1 MWNRKKTHI
10 DNEKLD
16 RFGEELLH
24 AMEATSH
31 EISTASNSP
40 FLYRRIRVRIE
51 EEERRRATERN
62 QWFVLLLGVK
72 HAIPVLTTIA
82 AITIGIVMFDSV
94 QVGQSGGRNA
104 NGGLIIVNDEL
115 PALSSD
121 EMLASFVGWQ
131 DAQQNQGR
139 DDR

>member
-1 MWNRKKTHI
+1 MWFTKKTHI

-16 RFGEELLH
+16 RFGKELLH

-31 EISTASNSP
+31 EISTAANSP

-62 QWFVLLLGVK
+62 QWFVLLSGVK
-72 HAIPVLTTIA
+72 HAIPVFTTIA
-82 AITIGIVMFDSV
+82 AITIGIVMFNSV
-94 QVGQSGGRNA
+94 QMGQPTGRNA
-104 NGGLIIVNDEL
+104 NGALIIINDEL

-121 EMLASFVGWQ
+121 EMIASFVGWQ
-131 DAQQNQGR
+131 DTKQTQR
-139 DDR
+139 DD

>member
-1 MWNRKKTHI
+1 MWNRKKNHI

-31 EISTASNSP
+31 EIDASANSP

-51 EEERRRATERN
+51 QEEKRRATERN
-62 QWFVLLLGVK
+62 QWFVMLSGVK

-82 AITIGIVMFDSV
+82 AITIGIVMFNS
-94 QVGQSGGRNA
+94 GQIGQPGARNQ
-104 NGGLIIVNDEL
+104 NNGLIIVNDEL

-121 EMLASFVGWQ
+121 EMIASFVGWQ
-131 DAQQNQGR
+131 ETQQNQA
-139 DDR
+139 DK

>member
-1 MWNRKKTHI
+1 MWLRRKTHI

-16 RFGEELLH
+16 RFGEELLM
-24 AMEATSH
+24 AMEASSQ
-31 EISTASNSP
+31 EINTAANSP

-51 EEERRRATERN
+51 EEERRRATDRN
-62 QWFVLLLGVK
+62 QWFVWLWSVK

-82 AITIGIVMFDSV
+82 AITIGIALFNTM
-94 QVGQSGGRNA
+94 QIGQPRGG

-121 EMLASFVGWQ
+121 EMIASFVGWQ

-139 DDR
+139 DER